1 LIKFTVEGGRRRLG
15 KVLVEFINT
24 CPCCNAYG
32 KFLEDLAKK
41 YPEQIELKIYYAG
54 KDVDYVAKYG
64 MVTRGTLII
73 NGRERYE
80 EGFMNKRIIEEA
92 VLKAIGGELKC

>member
-1 LIKFTVEGGRRRLG
+1 MG

-32 KFLEDLAKK
+32 SLLQELQKK
-41 YPEQIELKIYYAG
+41 HPQHIELRLYSAG
-54 KDVDYVAKYG
+54 KDMDYLAKYG

-73 NGRERYE
+73 NGKDKYE
-80 EGFMNKRIIEEA
+80 EGFFNKKVITEA
-92 VLKAIGGELKC
+92 VENAVAALG